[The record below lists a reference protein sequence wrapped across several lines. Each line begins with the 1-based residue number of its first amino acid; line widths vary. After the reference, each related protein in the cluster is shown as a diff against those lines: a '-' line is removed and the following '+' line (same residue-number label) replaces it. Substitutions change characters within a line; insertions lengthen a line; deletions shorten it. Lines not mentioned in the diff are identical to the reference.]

1 MYKVFINNKSIFF
14 CENSH
19 NFSSKEDEWV
29 YIFTDKKS
37 LKAVVDQFEID
48 RKVTKIYVFSSDI
61 QKTFNE
67 FLGMYKIIDA
77 AGGLVKNDKG
87 EILFIFRYGKWDL
100 PKGKL
105 EFGETIEDAAIREV
119 TEECGI
125 SKLKIV
131 KALQLTFH
139 IYTLNNKKVIK
150 RSFWFEMNCKDSS
163 EPNPQIEE
171 HITAAKWLNN
181 EQTINAMKN
190 AYDSIK
196 DLVKSEGYIK

>member
-14 CENSH
+14 CENSD
-19 NFSSKEDEWV
+19 NFSAKEDEWV
-29 YIFTDKKS
+29 YNFTDKKS

-48 RKVTKIYVFSSDI
+48 RKVAKIYVFSSDI

-77 AGGLVKNDKG
+77 AGGLVKNDKS

-105 EFGETIEDAAIREV
+105 ELNETIEDAAIREV

-125 SKLKIV
+125 SKLKII

-139 IYTLNNKKVIK
+139 IYTLNNKKIIK
-150 RSFWFEMNCKDSS
+150 RSHWFEMNCKDTS

-171 HITAAKWLNN
+171 HITVAKWLNH

-196 DLVKSEGYIK
+196 DLVRNEGYIQ